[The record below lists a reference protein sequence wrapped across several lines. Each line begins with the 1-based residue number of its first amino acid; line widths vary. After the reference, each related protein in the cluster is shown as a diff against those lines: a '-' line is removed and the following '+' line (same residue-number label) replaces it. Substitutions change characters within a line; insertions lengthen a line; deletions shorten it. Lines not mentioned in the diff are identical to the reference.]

1 MMAIDF
7 APAAGTLDTGVWCAF
22 GTVNADENAASTAQ
36 LNAEQSK
43 FLLIIK
49 LFLIPINYR
58 RHVAAES
65 VNCCDMS
72 NYSYKEGLYLRMNA
86 SRTG

>member
-7 APAAGTLDTGVWCAF
+7 TVAPGLAGTGVWCAV

-43 FLLIIK
+43 FLLIRK
-49 LFLIPINYR
+49 WF
-58 RHVAAES
+58 
-65 VNCCDMS
+65 
-72 NYSYKEGLYLRMNA
+72 
-86 SRTG
+86 